1 MAKKRSVLTTF
12 VLALL
17 IITAMLCL
25 NPVHAN
31 AKTTT
36 ESTHTTGTVTAT
48 LLYVREEP
56 TINSNI
62 IGSVREGNQLTMEE
76 VVKTSDKVYTNWL
89 KINYFGKV
97 GYVSQNYVDIQEEEL
112 ENDVGVVTAYL
123 VNVRKQPK
131 ISSNVIGTVNKGDL
145 LTIDEVI
152 ETSDKNYTT
161 WLKIKFN
168 EQVGYISKNYVD
180 YVDKK
185 EEKPDTEFESYIG
198 VITASGLNL
207 RPKPTTS
214 SAPITVLKKDSLVIV
229 SDKVNTTWLK
239 VKYNKTVGYVSQQYV
254 DVYENEEETTKVGI
268 VSQDLNLRTKPTTNS
283 DVKEILSKGAYV
295 DILDTRTTSDI
306 YKQWYQVRSPRGNIG
321 WVVGKYLEVD

>member
-62 IGSVREGNQLTMEE
+62 IGSVREGNQLTIEG

-97 GYVSQNYVDIQEEEL
+97 GYVSQNYVDIQKEEL

-145 LTIDEVI
+145 LTINEVI

-198 VITASGLNL
+198 VVTASGLNL
-207 RPKPTTS
+207 RTKPTTS
-214 SAPITVLKKDSLVIV
+214 SEPITVLKKGSLVIV

-283 DVKEILSKGAYV
+283 GVKEILSKGAYV